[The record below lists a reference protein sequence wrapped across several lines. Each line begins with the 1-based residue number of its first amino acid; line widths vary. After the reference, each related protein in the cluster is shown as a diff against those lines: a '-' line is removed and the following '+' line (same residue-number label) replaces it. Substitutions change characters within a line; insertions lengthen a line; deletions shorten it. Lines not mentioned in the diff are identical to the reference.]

1 MALSDGVTEEAYIA
15 PVVTSQDKVAIGAA
29 ADAVDVRAISTSGE
43 DAINVP
49 RELDGLGCPGYW
61 DGVRGTA
68 GVLSDAAILTDV
80 PEEELIGL
88 ASRSKELGMVTPVH
102 ALDGGRVCVTSSSA
116 SPGSGGVDSDLVIVR
131 SDRKPFAA
139 GTEGHNLDPLGRFL
153 EFLVHTLSMNV
164 HDTIVSSN
172 DILTVGSTDNRTGAL
187 GSGLASDAGSST
199 SLGLYSAGRNSE
211 GFSAFA
217 SLNVPDL
224 DLVVVSRSHDLV
236 AASVSKT
243 PDFSVVV
250 TFHNSSLGG
259 FVIKLEGG
267 DAAIAGSYE
276 HVSIQVVDRT
286 NHASEGDG
294 LLGSH
299 RGAVPDH
306 NVAVFA
312 SGEEHV
318 VDAADGGDVA
328 SLVSGNYLVK
338 LVVLPDKD
346 RAVLSTS
353 VESTF
358 FIRCDNTVRHAGKV
372 SVISTVDTFVF
383 NFSSVEIPEFDVL
396 RSGGTEDVRSRSS

>member
-1 MALSDGVTEEAYIA
+1 VPTVSPALVALSDGVTEEAYIA
-15 PVVTSQDKVAIGAA
+15 PVITSHDKATIGAA
-29 ADAVDVRAISTSGE
+29 ADAVNVRAIGTSGE

-49 RELDGLGCPGYW
+49 RELDGLGCPGSG

-68 GVLSDAAILTDV
+68 RVLRDAAIFTDV

-88 ASRSKELGMVTPVH
+88 ASRSKERGVGRPVH
-102 ALDGGRVCVTSSSA
+102 ALDGGRVFVSSSSA

-131 SDRKPFAA
+131 SDGKPFTA
-139 GTEGHNLDPLGRFL
+139 GTEGHNLDPLSRFL
-153 EFLVHTLSMNV
+153 EFLVHSLSVNV

-172 DILTVGSTDNRTGAL
+172 DVFAVGSTDNGTGAL
-187 GSGLASDAGSST
+187 RSGLASDAGSST
-199 SLGLYSAGRNSE
+199 SLGLHRAGRNSE

-276 HVSIQVVDRT
+276 HVSVAVVDSA

-299 RGAVPDH
+299 GGAVPDH
-306 NVAVFA
+306 NVAVLA
-312 SGEEHV
+312 SSEEHV

-328 SLVSGNYLVK
+328 SLVSGDYLVK

-358 FIRCDNTVRHAGKV
+358 FI
-372 SVISTVDTFVF
+372 
-383 NFSSVEIPEFDVL
+383 
-396 RSGGTEDVRSRSS
+396 

>member
-1 MALSDGVTEEAYIA
+1 M
-15 PVVTSQDKVAIGAA
+15 
-29 ADAVDVRAISTSGE
+29 RAISTSGE

-61 DGVRGTA
+61 DGVRGT
-68 GVLSDAAILTDV
+68 GRVLSDAAIFTDV
-80 PEEELIGL
+80 PEEEFIGL
-88 ASRSKELGMVTPVH
+88 TSRSKELGVFTPVH
-102 ALDGGRVCVTSSSA
+102 ALDGGRVCDACSYA

-131 SDRKPFAA
+131 SDGKPLAA

-153 EFLVHTLSMNV
+153 EFLVHSLSVNV

-172 DILTVGSTDNRTGAL
+172 DVLTVGSTDNSTGAL

-199 SLGLYSAGRNSE
+199 SLGLNRAGRNSE

-217 SLNVPDL
+217 SLNVPHL
-224 DLVVVSRSHDLV
+224 DLVVVSGSHDLV

-250 TFHNSSLGG
+250 TFHNSSLGR

-276 HVSIQVVDRT
+276 HVTIAVVDSA
-286 NHASEGDG
+286 NHTSEGDG

-299 RGAVPDH
+299 GGAVPDH

-312 SGEEHV
+312 SSEEQV

-338 LVVLPDKD
+338 LVLLPDKD
-346 RAVLSTS
+346 RAVLTTS

-358 FIRCDNTVRHAGKV
+358 FIRCNNTVRHVGKV
-372 SVISTVDTFVF
+372 SVISTVDTFMF
-383 NFSSVEIPEFDVL
+383 NFSGVEIPEFDVL
-396 RSGGTEDVRSRSS
+396 RSGGA